1 MKKTKYQLIA
11 DEIRSTIL
19 SGALKVNEAIPPEL
33 QLQKDYSV
41 SRHTVREAISLL
53 VNEGYLRKE
62 KGSGTYVSDA
72 YLTQI
77 HQGNKKTIG
86 VITTYL
92 SDYIF
97 PSIIRGIEKELS
109 EKGYSLL
116 LASTNNDTL
125 QEKKSLEM
133 MLSYGVDGLIVEP
146 TKSNQY
152 NPNLSYYLAFKEA
165 EIPFVMINAHYEEL
179 AAPYIDLDDVTAGF
193 LATSELLDNGHT
205 DIALITKIDDLQG
218 KNRMKGYIKAF
229 ETQRKVFHSE
239 SIFTYTT
246 ESKAE
251 MLEKLRKALLNQEKS
266 ITGIVCY
273 NDAIALE
280 IMEIIK
286 ALGLKIPAD
295 LSIIGQDDSFI
306 GTAADVKLTT
316 ITHPKETMGRDAAK
330 WIVAA
335 IEGKNKLLDSIRYQ
349 PELIRRESVAKI
361 EDKKPKD
368 I

>member
-1 MKKTKYQLIA
+1 MKKTKYQMIA
-11 DEIRSTIL
+11 DDIRSNIL

-33 QLQKDYSV
+33 HLQKDYSV

-62 KGSGTYVSDA
+62 KGSGTYVSET
-72 YLTQI
+72 YLTQPN
-77 HQGNKKTIG
+77 HSNKKTIG

-152 NPNLSYYLAFKEA
+152 NPNLSYYLAFKEQA
-165 EIPFVMINAHYEEL
+165 IPFVMINAHYEEL
-179 AAPYIDLDDVTAGF
+179 DAPSIVLNDVTSGF
-193 LATSELLDNGHT
+193 LATSELLDNGHNN
-205 DIALITKIDDLQG
+205 IALITKIDDLQG
-218 KNRMKGYIKAF
+218 KNRMKGYVKAF
-229 ETQRKVFHSE
+229 EAQRKVFHSE
-239 SIFTYTT
+239 SVFTYTT
-246 ESKAE
+246 ETKNQL
-251 MLEKLRKALLNQEKS
+251 LENLRKTLLTNEQS

-273 NDAIALE
+273 NDAIALD
-280 IMEIIK
+280 IMEIAK
-286 ALGLKIPAD
+286 ELGLKIPED

-306 GTAADVKLTT
+306 GTAADVKLTS
-316 ITHPKETMGRDAAK
+316 ITHPKEIMGHDAAK
-330 WIVAA
+330 WIIDA
-335 IEGKNKLLDSIRYQ
+335 IEGQKVPDSIQYE
-349 PELIRRESVAKI
+349 PELVRRESVAKI
-361 EDKKPKD
+361 NDVRPTC
-368 I
+368 